1 MKPIFLENN
10 FLGKNWKGERK
21 CHLGLGVTNSVGF
34 LKKRVKIDIEE
45 RESRESTCNAMAKWW
60 LEKAS
65 RMPFQ
70 GEIGH

>member
-45 RESRESTCNAMAKWW
+45 RERVYGMRE
-60 LEKAS
+60 
-65 RMPFQ
+65 Q
-70 GEIGH
+70 GKYM